1 MKGRVIAVVILM
13 IFSAVP
19 GHSASDPT
27 TSDQQPCNTPQTKK
41 LAREAHT
48 VEQYSVLA
56 DCYAARQRMFKRKA
70 SEEMR
75 LWAERNAM
83 INPLSEKWPRPVD
96 SARNLHDYYEYKAN
110 EAARLQA
117 KFNKLADDVSSQ

>member
-1 MKGRVIAVVILM
+1 
-13 IFSAVP
+13 
-19 GHSASDPT
+19 
-27 TSDQQPCNTPQTKK
+27 
-41 LAREAHT
+41 
-48 VEQYSVLA
+48 
-56 DCYAARQRMFKRKA
+56 MFKRKA

-75 LWAERNAM
+75 LWAERNAR

-117 KFNKLADDVSSQ
+117 KVNKLADDVSNK